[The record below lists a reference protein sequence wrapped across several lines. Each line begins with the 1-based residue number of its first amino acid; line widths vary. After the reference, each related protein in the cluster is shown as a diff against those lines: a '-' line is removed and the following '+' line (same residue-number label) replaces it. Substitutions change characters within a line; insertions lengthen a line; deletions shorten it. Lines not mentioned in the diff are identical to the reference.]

1 MIYFA
6 LNEDGLIYNL
16 GDHGDWVSAD
26 STATDMM
33 INPIWTID
41 ENEARNWAQFI
52 TEQLNTTTSTGAE

>member
-16 GDHGDWVSAD
+16 GDHGDWVAAD
-26 STATDMM
+26 STANDMM

-52 TEQLNTTTSTGAE
+52 TEQLKTTTSTGAE